1 MNAQNRERTIL
12 DPRSKLAVFIAACFS
27 TFSGMPYVQEFALLL
42 LTCITMLLC
51 KKWRWVATVCVLYVL
66 LFLGDVFVVGRL
78 SGVAQ
83 YVALLLCH
91 ITRFLLPLF
100 STFYVVTK
108 TSAVGEYISAFMAM
122 HMPGEVVIPVA
133 VMFRFVP
140 TVQEEWQAVTQAMKL
155 RGMALTWRNMVRRPL
170 FMLENMLVPFLM
182 QCSLVVDEMSAAV
195 MARGF
200 DKDRPRTSYLAV
212 RMRCIDWLMVAASLL
227 ITVWNLTL

>member
-1 MNAQNRERTIL
+1 VNTQSRERPLL
-12 DPRSKLAVFIAACFS
+12 DPRSKLAVFITACLS
-27 TFSGMPYVQEFALLL
+27 TFSGMSHVQELALFLL
-42 LTCITMLLC
+42 VCMTMLLC
-51 KKWRWVATVCVLYVL
+51 KKWRWIVIVCILYAL
-66 LFLGDVFVVGRL
+66 MFLGDSFVVNRL
-78 SGVAQ
+78 SGIAQ
-83 YVALLLCH
+83 YAALLLCH

-100 STFYVVTK
+100 STFCVVTK

-140 TVQEEWQAVTQAMKL
+140 TVQEEWRTVTQAMKL
-155 RGMALTWRNMVRRPL
+155 RGMALSVKNVARRPL

-212 RMRCIDWLMVAASLL
+212 RMRGIDWLIVAASLL
-227 ITVWNLTL
+227 ITVWNLAL

>member
-1 MNAQNRERTIL
+1 MNTQNRERTIL

-27 TFSGMPYVQEFALLL
+27 AFSGMSYVQEFALLL
-42 LTCITMLLC
+42 LACITILLC
-51 KKWRWVATVCVLYVL
+51 KKWRWAVTVCLLYVL
-66 LFLGDVFVVGRL
+66 MLLGDIFVVDRL

-83 YVALLLCH
+83 YAALLICH

-100 STFYVVTK
+100 STFSVVTK
-108 TSAVGEYISAFMAM
+108 TSSVGEYISAFMAM
-122 HMPGEVVIPVA
+122 HMPSEVTIPVA

-155 RGMALTWRNMVRRPL
+155 RGMALTVKNVVRSPL

-200 DKDRPRTSYLAV
+200 DKDRPRTCYLAV
-212 RMRCIDWLMVAASLL
+212 RMRGIDWFVVTASLL
-227 ITVWNLTL
+227 ITVWNLVL